1 MEDDKVRQ
9 LAAIMFT
16 DIVGYTAL
24 MQGDEEKAVN
34 VRSRHRQIFQQ
45 QHELHQ
51 GKILQYYGDGT
62 LSVFKSAILAAKCA
76 IEIQLALKEMDPV
89 PLRIGL
95 HMGDIVFDQTE
106 VYGDGVNYAS
116 RIESL
121 SVAGAILLSKAL
133 NDELKNHKS
142 ISTTSLGHFEL
153 KNISLP
159 VEVFAITNSGILV
172 PEPTQLIGKQTSNS
186 HVLLTKLHIA
196 RPGPQTVHRSEL
208 FEKLDKG
215 LQAKLMLISAPA
227 GFGKTTLV
235 SDWITQQKIPSAWYS
250 IDSSDNDV
258 SAFLGYI
265 ITAIQGIRPDF
276 GVKTMELLHSS
287 KQGNHES
294 IIRLVINEM
303 ILLPG
308 HFLLALDDF
317 HLIDNREVLEVFAYF
332 IEHIPANVHVAVLT
346 RADPILPLAKL
357 RSRHQ
362 LVELRSADLSFSGH
376 EIQFLFNK
384 KLKLNLSTSDVEAL
398 VYKTEGWIAGLQL
411 IAISL
416 RDREDVTTF
425 IQEFTGD
432 NRYIMDYLIEEVL
445 KIQTPEIRE
454 FLIQT
459 SLLQQFSGP
468 LCNAVLDRPD
478 SQSVLEMLENNNMFI
493 VSLDSDR
500 KWYRYHHLFSDLLKQ
515 RLFLREKS
523 VIQSIH
529 NKAGEWFRQN
539 KMLPLAIEHLL
550 KTQDYGK
557 AIELLTEITEQMW
570 ENGQHSS
577 IIKYGDL
584 LPEDIVKLY
593 PEFSLFY
600 AWVLVTAGQIQKA
613 GPILVCAEELTRQR
627 IGENETNTETLR
639 YHKKLLGKIAVAIAY
654 QHSFLGKPETILE
667 YCRIALESLSENDP
681 LWFSW
686 GWYVVGKAELA
697 SSHLFESTEA
707 FKKAL
712 IFGKKSGNIYLMT
725 SIAINLGFNEGRL
738 GHYKISYKRSADL
751 LQFLKDSGYGNLVK
765 TDWTFAVLYANMAAI
780 QYFWAD
786 LEGASENIKIAYNL
800 CIKESDITS
809 KVLTLVVYSVVL
821 HGQGDLAGAEIR
833 MKELELIMQKNK
845 VNPFQESM
853 YLGWKAIFLT
863 FQNDLE
869 KARSFLEGHGVES
882 GKTVTYVEEYRYFA
896 FAILLIAE
904 KKMDEALL
912 LATQLYE
919 MASAQSRIER
929 MIEIKILLT
938 VIFRAIGEK
947 EKAISSLTDSL
958 NFAAPEGIL
967 MSHLNYLDQINPL
980 LQEIF
985 KNQARGETDIPNSF
999 INKLKTAIK
1008 NRETTPS
1015 SHFNLTTRD
1024 LEALKLMAENLSN
1037 QQIAERLFVS
1047 MNTVKTRLKNLYV
1060 KLEVDSRNKAV
1071 EKAKAL
1077 RLI

>member
-1 MEDDKVRQ
+1 MKDEKIRQ
-9 LAAIMFT
+9 LSAIMFT

-24 MQGDEEKAVN
+24 MQGDEEMAVN
-34 VRSRHRQIFQQ
+34 VRSRHRQIFQK

-76 IEIQLALKEMDPV
+76 IEIQLALQDKDPV

-95 HMGDIVFDQTE
+95 HIGDIVFDKTE

-121 SVAGAILLSKAL
+121 SVAGAILLSKPL

-153 KNISLP
+153 KNITLP
-159 VEVFAITNSGILV
+159 VEVFAITNAGIVV
-172 PEPTQLIGKQTSNS
+172 PDPAQLEGKQKTSSNI
-186 HVLLTKLHIA
+186 LLTKLHISQ
-196 RPGPQTVHRSEL
+196 PGPQTVHRSEL
-208 FEKLDKG
+208 FEKLTKG
-215 LQAKLMLISAPA
+215 LQVKLMLISAPA

-235 SDWITQQKIPSAWYS
+235 SDWIIQQKIPSVWYS

-258 SAFLGYI
+258 SKFWGYI
-265 ITAIQGIRPDF
+265 ITAIQGIYPEF
-276 GVKTMELLHSS
+276 GENTMKLLHSS
-287 KQGNHES
+287 KPGNHES
-294 IIRLVINEM
+294 IVRLIINE
-303 ILLPG
+303 IISLPR

-317 HLIDNREVLEVFAYF
+317 HLINNREVLDLFAYF
-332 IEHIPANVHVAVLT
+332 IEHIPINIHVAILT

-362 LVELRSADLSFSGH
+362 LVELRSADLSFSGN

-384 KLKLNLSTSDVEAL
+384 KLKLNLSPSDVESL
-398 VYKTEGWIAGLQL
+398 VFKTEGWIAGLQL

-416 RDREDVTTF
+416 RDREDAATF
-425 IQEFTGD
+425 IQEFKGD

-459 SLLQQFSGP
+459 SLLEQLSGP
-468 LCNAVLDRPD
+468 LCNAILDRSD

-515 RLFLREKS
+515 RLFLQGKPL
-523 VIQSIH
+523 IQSIH
-529 NKAGEWFRQN
+529 NKAGEWFEQN
-539 KMLPLAIEHLL
+539 KMLPLAIEHVL
-550 KTQDYGK
+550 KTQNFDK
-557 AIELLTEITEQMW
+557 AIQLLTEITEQMW

-613 GPILVCAEELTRQR
+613 GPILACAEKLTRLR
-627 IGENETNTETLR
+627 IEENKTNPEILH

-654 QHSFLGKPETILE
+654 QQSFLGNPEIILE
-667 YCRIALESLSENDP
+667 YCRIAMESLSENDP

-697 SSHLFESTEA
+697 NSQLFESTEA

-712 IFGKKSGNIYLMT
+712 VFGKKSGNIYLMT

-738 GHYKISYKRSADL
+738 GHYKISYQRSADL

-786 LEGASENIKIAYNL
+786 LEGASENIKTAYNL
-800 CIKESDITS
+800 CIKEADITS
-809 KVLTLVVYSVVL
+809 KVLALVVSSVVL
-821 HGQGDLAGAEIR
+821 HGQGDIIGAEIKV
-833 MKELELIMQKNK
+833 KELEAIMQKNK

-853 YLGWKAIFLT
+853 YIGWKAIFLI
-863 FQNDLE
+863 FRNELD
-869 KARSFLEGHGVES
+869 KARAFLEAHGIEPDKVVS
-882 GKTVTYVEEYRYFA
+882 YVEEYRYFA

-904 KKMDEALL
+904 KKIDEAFLL
-912 LATQLYE
+912 VTQLYE
-919 MASAQSRIER
+919 MAIAQNRIER
-929 MIEIKILLT
+929 MIEIKILLA
-938 VIFRAIGEK
+938 VIFQATGEK
-947 EKAISSLTDSL
+947 EKAISSLTESL
-958 NFAAPEGIL
+958 NFAAPADIL
-967 MSHLNYLDQINPL
+967 MSHLNFLDHINPL
-980 LQEIF
+980 LQEVF
-985 KNQARGETDIPNSF
+985 KNQARGETKISNAF
-999 INKLKTAIK
+999 INKLKTAIEK
-1008 NRETTPS
+1008 RKTAPS
-1015 SHFNLTTRD
+1015 NHFNLTTRD
-1024 LEALKLMAENLSN
+1024 LEALQLMAVNLSN
-1037 QQIAERLFVS
+1037 QEIADKLFIS
-1047 MNTVKTRLKNLYV
+1047 LNTVKTRLKNLYV

-1071 EKAKAL
+1071 DKAKEM

>member
-1 MEDDKVRQ
+1 MEDEKVRQ

-34 VRSRHRQIFQQ
+34 VRGRHRQIFQQ

-76 IEIQLALKEMDPV
+76 IEIQLALQETDPV

-95 HMGDIVFDQTE
+95 HMGDIVFDKTE

-121 SVAGAILLSKAL
+121 SVAGAILLSKSL

-159 VEVFAITNSGILV
+159 VEVFAITNVGIAV
-172 PEPTQLIGKQTSNS
+172 PESAQLIGKQKTPSN
-186 HVLLTKLHIA
+186 VLLTKLHIS
-196 RPGPQTVHRSEL
+196 PPSPQTVHRSEL

-235 SDWITQQKIPSAWYS
+235 SDWIIQQRIPSAWYS
-250 IDSSDNDV
+250 IDSGDNDV
-258 SAFLGYI
+258 SEFWGYI
-265 ITAIQGIRPDF
+265 ITAIQGIYPEF
-276 GVKTMELLHSS
+276 GENTMKLLRSS

-294 IIRLVINEM
+294 IVRLVINEM
-303 ILLPG
+303 ISLPK

-317 HLIDNREVLEVFAYF
+317 HLINNREVLELFTYF
-332 IEHIPANVHVAVLT
+332 IEHISTNVHVAILT
-346 RADPILPLAKL
+346 RADPNLPLAKL

-362 LVELRSADLSFSGH
+362 LVELRSADLSFSTD

-384 KLKLNLSTSDVEAL
+384 KLKLKLSAADVESL

-425 IQEFTGD
+425 IQEFKGD
-432 NRYIMDYLIEEVL
+432 NRYIMDYLMEEVL

-459 SLLQQFSGP
+459 SLLEQLSGS
-468 LCNAVLDRPD
+468 LCNAILDRPD

-515 RLFLREKS
+515 RLFLKEKS
-523 VIQSIH
+523 VIQTIH
-529 NKAGEWFRQN
+529 NKAGEWFEQN
-539 KMLPLAIEHLL
+539 KILPLAIEHVL
-550 KTQDYGK
+550 KTQNYDK
-557 AIELLTEITEQMW
+557 AIRLLTESTEQMW

-613 GPILVCAEELTRQR
+613 GPILTCAETITRQR
-627 IGENETNTETLR
+627 IAENETNAEILH
-639 YHKKLLGKIAVAIAY
+639 YHQKLLGKIAVAIAY
-654 QHSFLGKPETILE
+654 QNSFLGKPKVILE
-667 YCRIALESLSENDP
+667 YCRIAMENLSENDP

-697 SSHLFESTEA
+697 NSHLFESTEA

-738 GHYKISYKRSADL
+738 GHYKTSYKRSADL
-751 LQFLKDSGYGNLVK
+751 LQFLKESGYGNLVK

-780 QYFWAD
+780 QYFWTD
-786 LEGASENIKIAYNL
+786 LEGAAENIKIAYNL
-800 CIKESDITS
+800 CIKEADITS
-809 KVLTLVVYSVVL
+809 KVLALVVYSVVL
-821 HGQGDLAGAEIR
+821 HGQRDLIGAEIK
-833 MKELELIMQKNK
+833 MKELEVIMQKNK

-853 YLGWKAIFLT
+853 YVGWKAIFLV
-863 FQNDLE
+863 FQNELE
-869 KARSFLEGHGVES
+869 KARAFLEAHGVES
-882 GKTVTYVEEYRYFA
+882 GKTVSYVEEYRYFA

-904 KKMDEALL
+904 KKMDEAFLL
-912 LATQLYE
+912 VNQLYE
-919 MASAQSRIER
+919 MASTQSRIER

-938 VIFRAIGEK
+938 VIFRATGEK

-958 NFAAPEGIL
+958 NLAAPADIL

-980 LQEIF
+980 LQEVF
-985 KNQARGETDIPNSF
+985 KNQARGETDISNPF
-999 INKLKTAIK
+999 INKLKTAIEK
-1008 NRETTPS
+1008 RKTAPS
-1015 SHFNLTTRD
+1015 NHFNLTTRD

-1037 QQIAERLFVS
+1037 QQIAEKLFIS
-1047 MNTVKTRLKNLYV
+1047 MNTVKTRLKNLFV
-1060 KLEVDSRNKAV
+1060 KLEVDNRSKAV
-1071 EKAKAL
+1071 DKAREM